1 MTGAFL
7 VIAYIT
13 MAPKPKIIKRAVGGS
28 DPQNYIYDAYHRG
41 EIEISSALS
50 STSSLLPNLFTL
62 SCPLSSIPTAL
73 AS

>member
-28 DPQNYIYDAYHRG
+28 DPTELHI
-41 EIEISSALS
+41 
-50 STSSLLPNLFTL
+50 
-62 SCPLSSIPTAL
+62 
-73 AS
+73 